1 MNWESVIRTVATAVI
16 AYLIGSLNPAIIITK
31 IKTGQDIRTMGS
43 GNAGFTNVLRSVGVA
58 PAVITIICDYAKGI
72 LAVLVGWWIF
82 SAMTLTDDVTRLE
95 YVKYGGYL
103 AGMFV
108 IIGHS
113 FPIFYGFKGG
123 KGVVTA
129 NALMIVVDFRVF
141 LLIIATFLI
150 VVAFTKLISLGS
162 ITGAA
167 MFPIYTCL
175 ITYFCDYLPLLGTAD
190 EIRFRFVLISTG
202 CALVIGLMIIIMH
215 HANIKRLIAGQEKK
229 IKAKSKDAPK
239 TETES

>member
-1 MNWESVIRTVATAVI
+1 MIWNPFTCSVVTAVA
-16 AYLIGSLNPAIIITK
+16 AYLIGSINPAIVITR
-31 IKTGQDIRTMGS
+31 IKTGKDIRTMGS
-43 GNAGFTNVLRSVGVA
+43 GNAGFTNVLRSVGVP
-58 PAVITIICDYAKGI
+58 PAVATIICDYLKGI
-72 LAVLVGWWIF
+72 IAVLIGWLIF
-82 SAMTLTDDVTRLE
+82 QSMPITNDVARTE

-113 FPIFYGFKGG
+113 FPLFYGFRGG

-150 VVAFTKLISLGS
+150 VVAFTRLISLGS
-162 ITGAA
+162 IVGAA

-175 ITYFCDYLPLLGTAD
+175 MTYFCDYLALLGTAD
-190 EIRFRFVLISTG
+190 EIRFRFVLSSTG
-202 CALVIGLMIIIMH
+202 CALVVGLMIIIRH
-215 HANIKRLIAGQEKK
+215 HENIKRLIAGEEKK
-229 IKAKSKDAPK
+229 IKPKKDKKEKNDA
-239 TETES
+239 

>member
-1 MNWESVIRTVATAVI
+1 MNWESVIRTLATAVI
-16 AYLIGSLNPAIIITK
+16 AYLLGSLSPAIIITK
-31 IKTGQDIRTMGS
+31 LKTGQDIRELGS

-72 LAVLVGWWIF
+72 LAVLIGWWIF
-82 SAMTLTDDVTRLE
+82 SEMTITNDVSRLE

-103 AGMFV
+103 AGVFV

-129 NALMIVVDFRVF
+129 NALMIVVDIRAF

-150 VVAFTKLISLGS
+150 VVLVTRLISLGS
-162 ITGAA
+162 IAGAI
-167 MFPIYTCL
+167 MFPVYTCL
-175 ITYFCDYLPLLGTAD
+175 ITYFCDYLPLLGTPD
-190 EIRFRFVLISTG
+190 EIRFRFVLISTA
-202 CALVIGLMIIIMH
+202 CAFVIGLMIIIRH
-215 HANIKRLIAGQEKK
+215 HENIKRLLAGEEKK
-229 IKAKSKDAPK
+229 IKPKSKKK
-239 TETES
+239 TETV

>member
-1 MNWESVIRTVATAVI
+1 MNWESVIRTLATAVI
-16 AYLIGSLNPAIIITK
+16 AYLLGSLSPAIIITK
-31 IKTGQDIRTMGS
+31 LKTGQDIRTLGS

-72 LAVLVGWWIF
+72 LAVLIGWWIF
-82 SAMTLTDDVTRLE
+82 SEMTITNDVSRLE

-103 AGMFV
+103 AGVFV

-129 NALMIVVDFRVF
+129 NALMIVVDIRVF

-150 VVAFTKLISLGS
+150 VVLMTRLISLGS
-162 ITGAA
+162 IAGAI
-167 MFPIYTCL
+167 MFPVYTCL
-175 ITYFCDYLPLLGTAD
+175 ITYFCDYLPLLGTPD
-190 EIRFRFVLISTG
+190 EIRFRFVLISTA
-202 CALVIGLMIIIMH
+202 CAFVIGLMIIIRH
-215 HANIKRLIAGQEKK
+215 HENIKRLLAGEEKK
-229 IKAKSKDAPK
+229 IKPKSKKK
-239 TETES
+239 TETV

>member
-1 MNWESVIRTVATAVI
+1 MTWESVIRTVATAVI
-16 AYLIGSLNPAIIITK
+16 AYLIGSLSPAIIITK
-31 IKTGQDIRTMGS
+31 IKTGQDIRTLGS

-58 PAVITIICDYAKGI
+58 PAVLTIVCDYLKGI
-72 LAVLVGWWIF
+72 VAVLVGWWIF
-82 SAMTLTDDVTRLE
+82 SSMTITNDVSRLE
-95 YVKYGGYL
+95 YVKYAGYL

-113 FPIFYGFKGG
+113 FPIFFGFKGG

-141 LLIIATFLI
+141 LMVLATFLLVFI
-150 VVAFTKLISLGS
+150 CTKLVSLGS
-162 ITGAA
+162 ITGAM

-175 ITYFCDYLPLLGTAD
+175 VTYFCDYLPLLGTSD

-202 CALVIGLMIIIMH
+202 CALVIGLMIIVRH
-215 HANIKRLIAGQEKK
+215 HENIQRLLAGKEKK
-229 IKAKSKDAPK
+229 IKAKANKQEPDNG
-239 TETES
+239 